1 MSRPKARPRIRV
13 LLRAGALLALA
24 LLAAACGMVPP
35 QPHTT
40 QAKEVFWLYNVILV
54 MGGIVFV
61 GVEGFILYSV
71 FRYRRR
77 DDRLPTQVHGNSL
90 VEVIWTAI
98 PTVIVLILFVLS
110 TITLNSISAH
120 SDKPGVTIEVDGFQW
135 QWTFHYLD
143 GDSDPTN
150 DVSVTGT
157 QASPAQMALP
167 VGEPIRLILVS
178 KDVIHSFYVPAFLVK
193 RDVVPLPEGKAPNEL
208 EFTVSE
214 AGTYAGQCAEFCG
227 DLHARMTFSV
237 LAMSRDKFDAWI
249 AAIQAGATPGP
260 SVPAQGAALEISAK
274 GTAFSTKALEA
285 TAGQPFTIDFANN
298 DDIPHNVAI
307 YDGDKELFRGE
318 IITGPKTI
326 TYAVDALPAGE
337 YTFICDVHPIPA
349 MTGKL
354 TIK

>member
-1 MSRPKARPRIRV
+1 
-13 LLRAGALLALA
+13 LLSLA

-35 QPHTT
+35 EPHTT
-40 QAKEVFWLYNVILV
+40 QAKEVFWLYNVVLV

-61 GVEGFILYSV
+61 GVEGFIVYSV

-77 DDRLPTQVHGNSL
+77 DDRLPTQVHGNNL
-90 VEVIWTAI
+90 VELIWTAI

-143 GDSDPTN
+143 GDGDPTN

-214 AGTYAGQCAEFCG
+214 PGTYSGQCAEFCG

-237 LAMSRDKFDAWI
+237 LAMPRADFDKWI
-249 AAIQAGATPGP
+249 AAIQAGETPGP
-260 SVPAQGAALEISAK
+260 SLPAQGAVLKISAK
-274 GTAFSTKALEA
+274 DTTFSTKALEA
-285 TAGQPFTIDFANN
+285 TAGQPFSIEFTNN
-298 DDIPHNVAI
+298 DDIGHNVAI
-307 YDGDKELFRGE
+307 WKDKEKLFTGE
-318 IITGPKTI
+318 IIIGPNKTV

-337 YTFICDVHPIPA
+337 YTFICEVHPIPA

-354 TIK
+354 TIH